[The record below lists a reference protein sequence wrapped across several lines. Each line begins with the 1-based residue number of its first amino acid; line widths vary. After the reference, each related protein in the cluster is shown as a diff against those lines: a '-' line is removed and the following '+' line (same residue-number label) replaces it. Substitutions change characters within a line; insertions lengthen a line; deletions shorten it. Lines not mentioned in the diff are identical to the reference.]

1 MMDYNLKYES
11 SRSSDLNYSVSGGG
25 RGDSSYKVMEAVK
38 PHPDKCGGG
47 CRVCTNR
54 CKL

>member
-1 MMDYNLKYES
+1 MMDYNLKYDGGR
-11 SRSSDLNYSVSGGG
+11 SRGHDYSIGG

>member
-1 MMDYNLKYES
+1 MMDYNLKYDAG
-11 SRSSDLNYSVSGGG
+11 RSGGSDYSAG
-25 RGDSSYKVMEAVK
+25 TGMGNSSYKVMEAVK